1 MRQSALG
8 TGGSSASRVW
18 LTLTVPALIVAL
30 TMVMS
35 SNTRQETRSNE
46 ERVLAVVRED
56 MEATRYCFL
65 VTLDDLGQPQARVMD
80 AFDPEADM
88 TVWMATD
95 PKTRKVRQLRHDP
108 RATLAYDLGGGRGY
122 VTLIGRVQ
130 LVDDEEER
138 RAHWKSGWEAF
149 YPEGPTGADYL
160 LLKFTPS
167 RIEAMNIPENV
178 GTIPFSPVIL
188 LREGSTWKLHER
200 SG

>member
-1 MRQSALG
+1 MRLSVLG
-8 TGGSSASRVW
+8 AGGSSLRRVW
-18 LTLTVPALIVAL
+18 FTLAVPSLVLAPSLIIADGAL
-30 TMVMS
+30 
-35 SNTRQETRSNE
+35 QETRSSE
-46 ERVLAVVRED
+46 ERVLAVVRES

-65 VTLDDLGQPQARVMD
+65 VTLDDLGQPQARLMD
-80 AFDPEADM
+80 AFKPEADM

-108 RATLAYDLGGGRGY
+108 RATLAYDIGGGRGY

-138 RAHWKSGWEAF
+138 RKHWKSGWEAF

-160 LLKFTPS
+160 LLNFTPS

-178 GTIPFSPVIL
+178 GTVPFGPVIL
-188 LREGSTWKLHER
+188 LREGSTWTLHER